1 MSAIDKAKTAL
12 LEALDQLEQAEG
24 ELDGSADRVDLCVI
38 YSMGR
43 QEGEEWHEVGGWSS
57 THGPKWLHAAM
68 LRRAA
73 DAQDDAARAQDDEVE
88 EDDDD
93 E

>member
-1 MSAIDKAKTAL
+1 MTAINKAKEAL
-12 LEALDQLEQAEG
+12 LEALEQLEQAEADLG
-24 ELDGSADRVDLCVI
+24 GAADRVDLCVI

-43 QEGEEWHEVGGWSS
+43 EVGGDWHEVGGWSS
-57 THGPKWLHAAM
+57 TAGPKWVHAAM

-73 DAQDDAARAQDDEVE
+73 NAQHEAALAQDDEP
-88 EDDDD
+88 DDD